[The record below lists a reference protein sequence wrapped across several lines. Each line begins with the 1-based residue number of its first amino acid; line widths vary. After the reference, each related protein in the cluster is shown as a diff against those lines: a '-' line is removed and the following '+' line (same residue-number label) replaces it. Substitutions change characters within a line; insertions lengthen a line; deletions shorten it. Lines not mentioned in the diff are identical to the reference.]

1 MKIEEKI
8 YNYIK
13 SDQIKS
19 TLIGKVI
26 SISHNGRDD
35 EERDIVEFSKWMAKF
50 IDSVEDF
57 AKTSIN

>member
-26 SISHNGRDD
+26 SISRNGRDD